1 MRAHLPHGV
10 RGSAT
15 VEYLI
20 VALFVVL
27 VLVAGQDVIHKLAD
41 ALRASYANFLYTLS
55 VSWF

>member
-1 MRAHLPHGV
+1 MTRSRQ
-10 RGSAT
+10 RGAAA

-41 ALRASYANFLYTLS
+41 ALRTAYASFLYTLS
-55 VSWF
+55 VSWL